1 MWTPVEIYNLDYTS
15 PNDQSLWKKIMQNLG
30 GDFYFGK
37 FSRRCKYELDLN
49 LELL

>member
-1 MWTPVEIYNLDYTS
+1 MWTPVEIYNLDYTH

-30 GDFYFGK
+30 GEFLLWCNSPEDG
-37 FSRRCKYELDLN
+37 YELDLN

>member
-15 PNDQSLWKKIMQNLG
+15 PNDKLWKKIMQNLG
-30 GDFYFGK
+30 GEFYFGPIL
-37 FSRRCKYELDLN
+37 RRCKYELDLN